1 VAVRCHHEYG
11 NEVVVAHAEE
21 RTLPLANTPFTTR
34 VYVAGAGEP
43 VVYFHGA
50 SGHDWTGLHDR
61 LAQRFA
67 LHAPMHPGWDNMA
80 DLDQFDS
87 VADLVLYY
95 VDVLD
100 ALGIGKGALV
110 GHSVGGMV
118 AAEVAAM
125 RPDRVSR
132 VALISPW
139 GLWRD
144 DEPVADIWSQS
155 PAELAA
161 LLWHDPGGAEAK
173 AHAPVMEPEA
183 LLRGYL
189 AGAAAA
195 HFTWPI
201 PDRGLRRRLHR
212 VAAPSLLIWGR
223 EDKVVP
229 VSYAAD
235 FAALLP
241 DSRTVLFD
249 EAGHNVH
256 LERADAVADAVV
268 GHLAGG
274 DSASRAS
281 AETAE
286 ALTEPGR

>member
-1 VAVRCHHEYG
+1 MASVA
-11 NEVVVAHAEE
+11 E
-21 RTLPLANTPFTTR
+21 RTLPLAGTPLTAR

-50 SGHDWTGLHDR
+50 SGHAWTSLHDR
-61 LAQRFA
+61 LAQRFTV
-67 LHAPMHPGWDNMA
+67 HAPMHPGWDDMA
-80 DLDQFDS
+80 DLNEFDS

-100 ALGIGKGALV
+100 ALGIGKTALA

-132 VALISPW
+132 VALIAPW

-144 DEPVADIWSQS
+144 DEPIADIWSQS

-161 LLWHDPGGAEAK
+161 LLWHDPGGDVAK
-173 AHAPVMEPEA
+173 ANAPVMEPES

-212 VAAPSLLIWGR
+212 VAAPTLLIWGR
-223 EDKVVP
+223 EDRVVP
-229 VSYAAD
+229 VSYAGD

-241 DSRTVLFD
+241 DSQTVLLD
-249 EAGHNVH
+249 DAAHNVH
-256 LERADAVADAVV
+256 IERADAVADAIA
-268 GHLAGG
+268 GHLA
-274 DSASRAS
+274 AQ
-281 AETAE
+281 
-286 ALTEPGR
+286 EPVHPRLA

>member
-1 VAVRCHHEYG
+1 VATV
-11 NEVVVAHAEE
+11 EE
-21 RTLPLANTPFTTR
+21 RTLPLAGTPFSAR
-34 VYVAGAGEP
+34 VYAAGTGDP

-50 SGHDWTGLHDR
+50 SGHAWTPLHDR

-80 DLDQFDS
+80 DLNEFDS

-100 ALGIGKGALV
+100 ALGIGAAALV
-110 GHSVGGMV
+110 GYSVGGMV

-125 RPDRVSR
+125 RPDRVSTL
-132 VALISPW
+132 ALIAPW

-155 PAELAA
+155 PAQLAA
-161 LLWHDPGGAEAK
+161 LTWHDPDGEAAK

-183 LLRGYL
+183 LLRAYL

-212 VAAPSLLIWGR
+212 VAAPTLLVWGR

-241 DSRTVLFD
+241 ASKTVLLD
-249 EAGHNVH
+249 DAGHNVH

-268 GHLAGG
+268 EHLSGA
-274 DSASRAS
+274 AQLPVHA
-281 AETAE
+281 
-286 ALTEPGR
+286 ALE

>member
-1 VAVRCHHEYG
+1 VTRI
-11 NEVVVAHAEE
+11 EE
-21 RTLPLANTPFTTR
+21 RTLPLANTAFTAR
-34 VYVAGAGEP
+34 LYVAGTGAP

-50 SGHDWTGLHDR
+50 SGHIWTGLHDR
-61 LAQRFA
+61 LAERFS
-67 LHAPMHPGWDNMA
+67 LHAAMHPGWEKMA

-100 ALGIGKGALV
+100 ALGIGRAALV

-125 RPDRVSR
+125 RPDRVSS
-132 VALISPW
+132 VALIAAW

-144 DEPVADIWSQS
+144 EEPVADIWSQS
-155 PAELAA
+155 PGQLAA
-161 LLWHDPGGAEAK
+161 LLWADPDSEVAK
-173 AHAPVMEPEA
+173 ANAPVMEPEA
-183 LLRGYL
+183 LLQAYL

-212 VAAPSLLIWGR
+212 VTAPTLLVWGR

-229 VSYAAD
+229 ASYAAD
-235 FAALLP
+235 FAERLP
-241 DSRTVLFD
+241 DSRTVLLD
-249 EAGHNVH
+249 GAGHNVH
-256 LERADAVADAVV
+256 IERADAVAAAVIEHV
-268 GHLAGG
+268 
-274 DSASRAS
+274 AS
-281 AETAE
+281 AGAGDDPRNPRGTA
-286 ALTEPGR
+286 AIA

>member
-1 VAVRCHHEYG
+1 VDV
-11 NEVVVAHAEE
+11 EE
-21 RTLPLANTPFTTR
+21 RTLPLAGTPLTAQ
-34 VYVAGAGEP
+34 VYVGGTEHPLGYP

-50 SGHDWTGLHDR
+50 SGHAWTGFHDQ
-61 LAQRFA
+61 LARWFVV
-67 LHAPMHPGWDNMA
+67 HAPMHPGWQDMA

-95 VDVLD
+95 VDILD
-100 ALGIGKGALV
+100 ALGIERAALV

-125 RPDRVSR
+125 RPDRVAK
-132 VALISPW
+132 VALIAPW

-155 PAELAA
+155 PAKLAA
-161 LLWHDPGGAEAK
+161 LLWHDPDGEVAK
-173 AHAPVMEPEA
+173 AHAPVLEPEA
-183 LLRGYL
+183 MLRAYL

-212 VAAPSLLIWGR
+212 VTAPTVLVWGR

-235 FAALLP
+235 FAERLP
-241 DSRTVLFD
+241 DSQTVLVD

-256 LERADAVADAVV
+256 IEQEAVV
-268 GHLAGG
+268 AKAVSMHLV
-274 DSASRAS
+274 ASLLADW
-281 AETAE
+281 
-286 ALTEPGR
+286 GR